1 MSEVTLT
8 IGGRDY
14 AVSCAD
20 GEEAHVARLGAAID
34 RKFQQL
40 GRNVSTKDAQNML
53 FAALLLADE
62 LHEARKEGEALRSQ
76 VEEAGAERETL
87 AAQVAEARR
96 AVEAARVEA
105 ARVEAAGTQPA
116 AAPPADAAPTLFD
129 DPELGPALERFAD
142 LLETCADKLE
152 GKGPS
157 T

>member
-34 RKFQQL
+34 QKFQQL

-105 ARVEAAGTQPA
+105 AGTQPA

-152 GKGPS
+152 GKGSS